1 MRYGGHTSCVAIAHD
16 DGPPVL
22 VLDAGTGLRAL
33 APLLQ
38 GAPFRGTMLLSH
50 LHWDHTHGLPFFP
63 AGDRPDARTRLL
75 IPAQGDPAAVLERA
89 ISPPHFPITPAQL
102 RGRWSFDSLEPGE
115 HSIEGFSV
123 LALDI
128 PHKGGRTYGYRV
140 ADGSGSIAY
149 LPDHSPISLGPGD
162 GFGEYHEAALR
173 LAADVDLLFHDAQY
187 TAEEFPARATFG
199 HSAIDYAVELAR
211 RAEVGRLLLFH
222 HEPARTD
229 AELDAIVEA
238 WRDSGVRVSAAAEGT
253 VITLPLPAPVSPL
266 SPHRPRDDNRR
277 DAPR

>member
-16 DGPPVL
+16 DEPPVL

-63 AGDRPDARTRLL
+63 AGDRQDARTRLL